1 VQLFRS
7 LWLADPALFSR
18 LTEAPWGADTYL
30 ADMELELRGKTA
42 VVTGAS
48 RGIGLAIV
56 QALLDE
62 GVTVIGA
69 ARRPPQPQVGGHR
82 SQDSPSSLGCRRARV
97 PSTATGSGFR
107 DAVVP
112 RASCDCVSS
121 RATGTTPSE
130 VRAGAEAAIP
140 TGRFTQPR
148 EVAQLVLVLASST
161 FGNITG
167 ADFVIDGGMRPTV

>member
-1 VQLFRS
+1 
-7 LWLADPALFSR
+7 
-18 LTEAPWGADTYL
+18 
-30 ADMELELRGKTA
+30 MELELSGKTA
-42 VVTGAS
+42 AVTGAP

-69 ARRPPQPQVGGHR
+69 APGPPDTQTQ
-82 SQDSPSSLGCRRARV
+82 LAR
-97 PSTATGSGFR
+97 GENFR
-107 DAVVP
+107 F
-112 RASCDCVSS
+112 
-121 RATGTTPSE
+121 TGTAPSE

-140 TGRFTQPR
+140 TGRFTQPSG
-148 EVAQLVLVLASST
+148 VARLVLVLASST